1 MSKEMDEIRG
11 KIIDLLYEAVDK
23 VIMVE
28 PFKDEETL
36 AKTTGLWLNTF
47 ADRFLALETP
57 TCRIAVVDRE
67 AGLPSNPYKFFDPSI
82 NEEILYKEDY
92 KIYARAQKD
101 ILKQGWVKEIK

>member
-1 MSKEMDEIRG
+1 MSKEMDEIRE

-28 PFKDEETL
+28 PFKDEETF
-36 AKTTGLWLNTF
+36 AKTMGLWLNTF

-67 AGLPSNPYKFFDPSI
+67 AKLPENPYP
-82 NEEILYKEDY
+82 EERAAWGAYDYAQRDMLKEGWI
-92 KIYARAQKD
+92 KEVKD
-101 ILKQGWVKEIK
+101 GKEHSPLC